1 MHILSYILIL
11 FIIACAPQEESNNPA
26 QTDQNENVENPK
38 PDHSTNAPGNSPE
51 TPAADTSVVEE
62 PVQQNVVPEEDP
74 PFLPGIEEPIITETQ
89 YILNQLHGSYQFDL
103 DVYQNW
109 NSFQTFWT
117 IFYANVPVSLNL
129 VQNPRPHVEQLLIE
143 VVSST
148 EDPSGKFCVIQSNF
162 ELHKEE
168 NSNTETPEKATLK
181 AISAQQYKANEGGIV
196 DINNVKNTIEI
207 NTYEP
212 LDFMLEFYGDHGSE
226 SISLDVENKTSENIT
241 HDFDSLCQFC
251 GFEIGQNGLCQ

>member
-1 MHILSYILIL
+1 MHILSYTLIL
-11 FIIACAPQEESNNPA
+11 FIVACAPQEENKNPA
-26 QTDQNENVENPK
+26 QTNQNKNQADNPEPDDSTSTPEIPIANTPAVVEN
-38 PDHSTNAPGNSPE
+38 
-51 TPAADTSVVEE
+51 
-62 PVQQNVVPEEDP
+62 PVQQNALEEEPPLPPEEEKP
-74 PFLPGIEEPIITETQ
+74 VITEIQ

-103 DVYQNW
+103 DVYQKW
-109 NSFQTFWT
+109 TSFQTFWT

-129 VQNPRPHVEQLLIE
+129 VQNPRMHVEQLLIE

-148 EDPSGKFCVIQSNF
+148 EDPGGKFCAIQSSF
-162 ELHKEE
+162 ELQKEE
-168 NSNTETPEKATLK
+168 SSDTETPEKAALK
-181 AISAQQYKANEGGIV
+181 AISAQQYTANEGGIV

-212 LDFMLEFYGDHGSE
+212 LEFTLEFYGNHGSE
-226 SISLDVENKTSENIT
+226 SISLDVEDKINENIT